1 MEIRSLVL
9 PNVKALSAYEAKDV
23 PCRIKLDANESP
35 YDMPPEDIDRV
46 SSALATLAFN
56 RYPDPQSLKLR
67 GLLARRYKVKRSQ
80 ILLGNGSDELITM
93 LIACFGGPVLYPVPT
108 FSMYGIIAQGVGR
121 RRIEVKLDKDFDLD
135 TGRMLAGLKRA
146 KPKLVFL
153 SIPNNPT
160 GNCFSRE
167 RVLKIIKA
175 ATGVVVVDEAYQP
188 FAGGS
193 GFLPT
198 LKKYSNMVILRTLS
212 KVGFASLRLGVMI
225 ASEEIISEV
234 NKVRLPF
241 NINTLSQEV
250 ATQVFSGKKKKFA
263 KSVKLITEERERMF
277 KEMAGIEGVR
287 AFPSEA
293 NFILFKLENPTMVYN
308 RLLKKGILVRNLD
321 KVVKGCL
328 RVTMGTPEENSVFIE
343 ALRSFDLEALDR
355 TVVK

>member
-1 MEIRSLVL
+1 METRSLVL

-35 YDMPPEDIDRV
+35 YDLSPEEIGIV

-56 RYPDPQSLKLR
+56 RYPDPQARKLR
-67 GLLARRYKVKRSQ
+67 ALLARSYKVKRDQ
-80 ILLGNGSDELITM
+80 ILLGNGSDELISM
-93 LIACFGGPVLYPVPT
+93 LIACFGGPALYPVPT
-108 FSMYGIIAQGVGR
+108 FSMYGIIAQGGGR
-121 RRIEVKLDKDFDLD
+121 KCIEIKLDKDFDLD
-135 TGRMLAGLKRA
+135 TDRMLSGLKRA

-153 SIPNNPT
+153 SRPNNPT

-167 RVLKIIKA
+167 RVLKIIEA
-175 ATGVVVVDEAYQP
+175 ATGLVVVDEAYQP
-188 FAGGS
+188 FIRGR
-193 GFLPT
+193 GFLPM
-198 LKKYSNMVILRTLS
+198 LKDYRNMVILRTLS

-250 ATQVFSGKKKKFA
+250 ATQVFSGSKKPFA

-277 KEMAGIEGVR
+277 KEMAGIDGVNS
-287 AFPSEA
+287 FPSEA

-328 RVTMGTPEENSVFIE
+328 RVTVGAPEENSVFIE
-343 ALRSFDLEALDR
+343 ALRM
-355 TVVK
+355 VVK